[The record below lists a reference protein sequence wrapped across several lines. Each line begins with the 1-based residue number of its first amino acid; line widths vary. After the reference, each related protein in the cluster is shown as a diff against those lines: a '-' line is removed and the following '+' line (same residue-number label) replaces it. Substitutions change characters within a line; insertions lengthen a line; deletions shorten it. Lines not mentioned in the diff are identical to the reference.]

1 MLSGQQRNSRGYS
14 QVSSDDEPLYD
25 SVASDEDYSSIDTQ
39 SIKSA
44 KEEMKKDRPADVS
57 LSLLIFLYHL
67 HTICLYLCLL
77 NINQTNSERVHF
89 IDPWIWN

>member
-57 LSLLIFLYHL
+57 LYHCL
-67 HTICLYLCLL
+67 SFFIIC
-77 NINQTNSERVHF
+77 IQSVF
-89 IDPWIWN
+89 IYVF